1 MFKSLLPC
9 GIFAEVNILRGNGCL
24 LHVYGVSCYIKIAS
38 KHNFTHKKDIFLVWE
53 RRRNVTNRKWIRK
66 TRHLWHCIK
75 NKDIFVK
82 RIRSKVIRVS
92 METQSF
98 LDVFKILTLLAVT

>member
-38 KHNFTHKKDIFLVWE
+38 KQFHIQK
-53 RRRNVTNRKWIRK
+53 
-66 TRHLWHCIK
+66 RHISVFGNDEEML
-75 NKDIFVK
+75 
-82 RIRSKVIRVS
+82 RI
-92 METQSF
+92 
-98 LDVFKILTLLAVT
+98 ANG

>member
-38 KHNFTHKKDIFLVWE
+38 KHNFTHKKDIFLCLGTTKKCFE
-53 RRRNVTNRKWIRK
+53 SQMDK
-66 TRHLWHCIK
+66 K
-75 NKDIFVK
+75 NPPF
-82 RIRSKVIRVS
+82 
-92 METQSF
+92 MA
-98 LDVFKILTLLAVT
+98 LY